1 MQEDFMKLIKALFAV
16 IVVLVI
22 GNVTVANRSVDESL
36 VVSDLS
42 AEIAALQNENTI
54 LKSSVATAGSIGTLS
69 AKIEEAGFISTPK
82 IAAVETG
89 SSVAS
94 R

>member
-1 MQEDFMKLIKALFAV
+1 MKLIKALFAV

-22 GNVTVANRSVDESL
+22 GNVTIANRSVDESI

-42 AEIAALQNENTI
+42 AEIASLQNENTI
-54 LKSSVATAGSIGTLS
+54 LKSSVASAGSLGTLS
-69 AKIEEAGFISTPK
+69 LMIEEAGFVASPK
-82 IAAVETG
+82 IATITTT

>member
-1 MQEDFMKLIKALFAV
+1 M
-16 IVVLVI
+16 I
-22 GNVTVANRSVDESL
+22 GNVTIANRSVDESI

-42 AEIAALQNENTI
+42 VEIASLQNENTI
-54 LKSSVATAGSIGTLS
+54 LKSNVATAGSLGSLS
-69 AKIEEAGFISTPK
+69 LKIEEAGFVSSPK
-82 IAAVETG
+82 IATVKTT

>member
-1 MQEDFMKLIKALFAV
+1 MKLIKALFAV

-22 GNVTVANRSVDESL
+22 GNVTLANRSVDESI
-36 VVSDLS
+36 VVADLS
-42 AEIAALQNENTI
+42 SEITSLQNENTI
-54 LKSSVATAGSIGTLS
+54 LKSSVATAGSLGTLS
-69 AKIEEAGFISTPK
+69 LRIEEAGFVSSPK
-82 IAAVETG
+82 IATVETT

>member
-1 MQEDFMKLIKALFAV
+1 MKLIKTLFAV

-22 GNVTVANRSVDESL
+22 GNVTLANRSVDESI

-42 AEIAALQNENTI
+42 AEIASLQNENTI
-54 LKSSVATAGSIGTLS
+54 LKASVATAGSLGNIS
-69 AKIEEAGFISTPK
+69 QRIEEAGFVSSPK
-82 IAAVETG
+82 IATALTT
-89 SSVAS
+89 SAVAS

>member
-1 MQEDFMKLIKALFAV
+1 MKLIKALFAV

-22 GNVTVANRSVDESL
+22 GNVTLANRSVDESI

-42 AEIAALQNENTI
+42 AEISSLQNENTI
-54 LKSSVATAGSIGTLS
+54 LKSSVAAAGSLGSLS
-69 AKIEEAGFISTPK
+69 QRIEEAGFVSSPK
-82 IAAVETG
+82 IAAVETTT
-89 SSVAS
+89 SVAS